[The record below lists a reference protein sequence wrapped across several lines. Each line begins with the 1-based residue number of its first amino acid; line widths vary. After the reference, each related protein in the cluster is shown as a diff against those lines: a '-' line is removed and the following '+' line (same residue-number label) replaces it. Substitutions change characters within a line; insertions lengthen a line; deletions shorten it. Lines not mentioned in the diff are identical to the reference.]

1 MNAENNVDI
10 MEATTEPA
18 VSGLDD
24 DNIEETGSLLL
35 TADSFEEPVLLPRF
49 QVNTSKK
56 TQVVIRKKASN
67 NSASSPATKKI
78 SISTV
83 DRSTGRRNAS
93 TDPPERVKNK
103 KAAKSEAES
112 KNGITKRARECA
124 QCGKSYLQTSSLVTH
139 MRLHTGERP
148 FECKVCEKKFVQ
160 SGHLTSH
167 MRHHTGERPHACSV
181 CDKRFGAANDLRVT
195 VTPYWL
201 SRTL

>member
-1 MNAENNVDI
+1 MNAENNVDM
-10 MEATTEPA
+10 MEATTESA

-56 TQVVIRKKASN
+56 TQVVIQKKVSN
-67 NSASSPATKKI
+67 NFASSPATKKT
-78 SISTV
+78 SISTI
-83 DRSTGRRNAS
+83 DPSTGQRNAL

-124 QCGKSYLQTSSLVTH
+124 VQEVVSADQQLGDSTCVYIREND
-139 MRLHTGERP
+139 RLSAR
-148 FECKVCEKKFVQ
+148 FVRKNLF
-160 SGHLTSH
+160 S
-167 MRHHTGERPHACSV
+167 PV
-181 CDKRFGAANDLRVT
+181 I
-195 VTPYWL
+195 
-201 SRTL
+201 